1 MFCPKCGTDNPS
13 KAIYCRECSYEL
25 HFTPEQ
31 VAAAMAEEVRK
42 ERVQNWERQLRSI
55 IAVVLTLLIIAYM
68 VYNYAV
74 DLPSIHLATFAEV
87 PPPKGRPADYLLPQ
101 APPIPIPEMGS
112 VAPPPPGGP
121 VLPDATR
128 LRQFYLDHPLHT
140 IRLIKDGRTLQ
151 TVYGDV
157 ILETPHEI
165 RVRLR
170 SGKVQTYKPEEVEI
184 EPRAQ

>member
-1 MFCPKCGTDNPS
+1 MLCPKCGTENPS

-42 ERVQNWERQLRSI
+42 ERIQRWERQLRSLI
-55 IAVVLTLLIIAYM
+55 SIAVALLIIAYT
-68 VYNYAV
+68 VHNYAV
-74 DLPSIHLATFAEV
+74 DLPPIHLATFAEA
-87 PPPKGRPADYLLPQ
+87 PPPKGRPADYLLPE
-101 APPIPIPEMGS
+101 APPIPMPEMGK
-112 VAPPPPGGP
+112 VTPPRPGGA

-140 IRLIKDGRTLQ
+140 IRLLQNGRIIQ

-157 ILETPHEI
+157 ITETPKI
-165 RVRLR
+165 VRVRLR
-170 SGKVQTYKPEEVEI
+170 SGKVQTYQREEVKI
-184 EPRAQ
+184 ESRAR